1 MWLASRHF
9 VQPPLSLQPNAHL
22 QKLPECR
29 CCAAEKPCVETRA
42 RGALN
47 GYYLPNCCAKLP
59 VGAECRSSGPPVIC
73 QAHKKRRWGGQP
85 GVTLSRSF
93 SWLHGQHASSPP
105 EISVSRSLQPEES
118 IFMPPPL
125 TPASF
130 LPLRARTDY
139 RASPCTRQVPAAVKK
154 KEEGGEATNNFFFLQ
169 ILPREESA

>member
-1 MWLASRHF
+1 M
-9 VQPPLSLQPNAHL
+9 QPPLSLQPNAHL

-73 QAHKKRRWGGQP
+73 QAHKKRRWGGNL
-85 GVTLSRSF
+85 VSRCHAAS
-93 SWLHGQHASSPP
+93 HGCTANTHHLLQRSVSVVASSQRSPFLCPP
-105 EISVSRSLQPEES
+105 PPSLLHLFYPLGFEPITERVHAHVKSLQLS
-118 IFMPPPL
+118 KKGGGGGK
-125 TPASF
+125 
-130 LPLRARTDY
+130 
-139 RASPCTRQVPAAVKK
+139 RQ
-154 KEEGGEATNNFFFLQ
+154 TTFFFLQ